1 VAVLGKRCGALAAVV
16 AACCWLAGPVTAQA
30 DPDAL
35 WNIVGG
41 QCVPDLYEH
50 RDPTPCAEVDLSR
63 GEDRGWAVLKD
74 SVGDRQYL
82 LMPTQHIPGIESP
95 ALLSPD
101 ATNYFGAAW
110 QARAFVEQRA
120 GGTVP
125 RDWMSLAINS
135 AVSRSQNQLHIHI
148 DCLRADVRDAL
159 VSSAG
164 RIGTTWS
171 PFPIP
176 LAGHTYW
183 AVAVPGAE
191 LEVNPFT
198 LLADGLDGARAD
210 MGRYT
215 LVVVGADDVGG
226 GPGFVILADR
236 ADGETGD
243 FAGGEQ
249 LQDHGYCPPP
259 LPATNSTAK

>member
-1 VAVLGKRCGALAAVV
+1 MAVPKKRGGVLAAVV
-16 AACCWLAGPVTAQA
+16 AACCWLAGPAIAQA

-35 WNIVGG
+35 WTIVHG
-41 QCVPDLYEH
+41 QCVPDLVSH
-50 RDPTPCAEVDLSR
+50 HDPAPCAQVDLSR
-63 GEDRGWAVLKD
+63 GEDGGWALLKD
-74 SVGDRQYL
+74 IAGDRQYML
-82 LMPTQHIPGIESP
+82 IPTAHIPGIESP

-110 QARAFVEQRA
+110 QARAFVEQQA

-125 RDWMSLAINS
+125 RDWMSLAVNS

-159 VSSAG
+159 DSHAAQ
-164 RIGTTWS
+164 IGATWS

-176 LAGHTYW
+176 LAGHTYS
-183 AVAVPGAE
+183 AMAVPGAE
-191 LEVNPFT
+191 LDVNPFT
-198 LLADGLDGARAD
+198 LLADGLGGARAD
-210 MGRYT
+210 MGSYT

-243 FAGGEQ
+243 FAGGEH
-249 LQDHGYCPPP
+249 LQDHAYCPPP
-259 LPATNSTAK
+259 LSATNSTAK

>member
-1 VAVLGKRCGALAAVV
+1 VAVLTKRSGALAAVV
-16 AACCWLAGPVTAQA
+16 AACCLLAGPVSAQA

-35 WNIVGG
+35 WTIVHD
-41 QCVPDLYEH
+41 QCVPNIYEH
-50 RDPTPCAEVDLSR
+50 RDPAPCAQVDLGQ
-63 GEDRGWAVLKD
+63 GEDRGWVVFKD
-74 SVGDRQYL
+74 NVGERQYL
-82 LMPTQHIPGIESP
+82 LMPTAHITGIESP
-95 ALLSPD
+95 ALLSPG

-125 RDWMSLAINS
+125 RDWMSLAVNS

-148 DCLRADVRDAL
+148 DCLRADVRDTL
-159 VSSAG
+159 DSSAG
-164 RIGTTWS
+164 RIGTTWA

-183 AVAVPGAE
+183 AVAVPGAD
-191 LEVNPFT
+191 LEVNPFV
-198 LLADGLDGARAD
+198 LLADGLDGARTD
-210 MGRYT
+210 MGQYT

-259 LPATNSTAK
+259 MPATNSTAK

>member
-1 VAVLGKRCGALAAVV
+1 MRCGPSSTVNASPT
-16 AACCWLAGPVTAQA
+16 C
-30 DPDAL
+30 
-35 WNIVGG
+35 
-41 QCVPDLYEH
+41 YEH
-50 RDPTPCAEVDLSR
+50 HDPAPCAQVDLSQ
-63 GEDRGWAVLKD
+63 GEDRGWAVFKD
-74 SVGDRQYL
+74 IAGDRQYL
-82 LMPTQHIPGIESP
+82 LIPTARIPGIESP
-95 ALLSPD
+95 ALLSPG

-159 VSSAG
+159 DSHAG
-164 RIGTTWS
+164 QIGATWS

-176 LAGHTYW
+176 LAGHTYS
-183 AVAVPGAE
+183 AMAVPGTE
-191 LEVNPFT
+191 LDVNPFT

-215 LVVVGADDVGG
+215 LVVVGRRRCRRRRSR
-226 GPGFVILADR
+226 IHR
-236 ADGETGD
+236 AGRPRRRRNRR
-243 FAGGEQ
+243 
-249 LQDHGYCPPP
+249 LRRR
-259 LPATNSTAK
+259 

>member
-1 VAVLGKRCGALAAVV
+1 MPTKRGGALAAVV
-16 AACCWLAGPVTAQA
+16 AVCCWLAAPVTAQA

-35 WNIVGG
+35 WAIVHG

-50 RDPTPCAEVDLSR
+50 HDPAPCAQVDLSQ
-63 GEDRGWAVLKD
+63 GEDRGWVVYKD
-74 SVGDRQYL
+74 IDGDRQYL
-82 LMPTQHIPGIESP
+82 LMPTARIPGIESP
-95 ALLSPD
+95 ALLSPG

-110 QARAFVEQRA
+110 QARAFVEQRV

-148 DCLRADVRDAL
+148 DCVRSDVRDAL
-159 VSSAG
+159 DSDADQISA
-164 RIGTTWS
+164 TWA
-171 PFPIP
+171 PFPVP

-191 LEVNPFT
+191 LEVNPFE
-198 LLADGLDGARAD
+198 LLADGLAGARAD
-210 MGRYT
+210 MGRFT

-243 FAGGEQ
+243 YAGGEQ
-249 LQDHGYCPPP
+249 LQDHEFCPPP
-259 LPATNSTAK
+259 APATKSTAK

>member
-1 VAVLGKRCGALAAVV
+1 MPRMRGGALAAVV
-16 AACCWLAGPVTAQA
+16 AACCWLAGPPTALA
-30 DPDAL
+30 DPNAL
-35 WNIVGG
+35 WAIVGG

-50 RDPTPCAEVDLSR
+50 HDPAPCAQVDLSL
-63 GEDRGWAVLKD
+63 GQDRGWAVYKD
-74 SVGDRQYL
+74 IDGARQYL
-82 LMPTQHIPGIESP
+82 LIPTARIPGIESP
-95 ALLSPD
+95 ALLSPG

-135 AVSRSQNQLHIHI
+135 SAARSQNQLHIHI

-159 VSSAG
+159 DSYAG
-164 RIGTTWS
+164 QIGATWA

-176 LAGHTYW
+176 LAGHTYS
-183 AVAVPGAE
+183 AIAVPGAE
-191 LEVNPFT
+191 LDVNPFT
-198 LLADGLDGARAD
+198 LLADGVAGARAD

-249 LQDHGYCPPP
+249 LQDHDSCPPP
-259 LPATNSTAK
+259 LPATKSTAK